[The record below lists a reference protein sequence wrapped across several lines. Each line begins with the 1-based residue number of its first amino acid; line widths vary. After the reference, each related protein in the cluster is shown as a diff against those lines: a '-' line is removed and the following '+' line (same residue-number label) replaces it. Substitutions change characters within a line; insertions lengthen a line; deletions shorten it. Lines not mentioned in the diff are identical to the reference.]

1 MIWDEVDGELLLL
14 GDGLDDD
21 ELELGD
27 ELLLLDDGL
36 EELTRMGPPVR
47 VGAGRSTGSPVSSS
61 PMAAR
66 GARRAAFFFG
76 AAFFD
81 AAFFFFF
88 FGAAFFLPFGA
99 ACFLSFFFF
108 FFIPS
113 SNRTVRLCCRPGCR
127 ASNTGRKNLNSIHV
141 RTGRR
146 SARPGDPAAI
156 MAS

>member
-14 GDGLDDD
+14 GEGLEDD

-47 VGAGRSTGSPVSSS
+47 VGAGRSVGTSSS
-61 PMAAR
+61 PMADR
-66 GARRAAFFFG
+66 GARRAGFFFG
-76 AAFFD
+76 